1 MAEVARQLLEVRG
14 LAKSYGGV
22 HAVVNCDLTVSQ
34 GSVVGLIGPNGA
46 GKSTVIDL
54 ISGFQSPDAGN
65 IWFDGQQIQGW
76 PAHRVSEAG
85 LIRSFQTPREWKALT
100 VTENVIAVARH
111 EGQDALWRAFF
122 NRAGLGALEEADRL
136 RSRDLLEQFGLT
148 GIRNERAGNLSGGQ
162 KRLLA
167 FAQIAMVGA
176 KVILLDEPLAGINP
190 VMQDHILAAIQ
201 MLRAGGCTCV
211 LIEHNLHWIERA
223 CDHVCVMAL
232 GRTIANGTM
241 AQLRENTQVVDAYLG
256 EVEVSPNV

>member
-1 MAEVARQLLEVRG
+1 MAEAAPQLLEVRG

-22 HAVVNCDLTVSQ
+22 HAVVSCDLTVAE

-54 ISGFQSPDAGN
+54 ISGFQSPDAGT
-65 IWFDGQQIQGW
+65 IWFNGRQIQGW
-76 PAHRVSEAG
+76 PAHRVSDVG

-100 VTENVIAVARH
+100 VIENVIAAARH

-122 NRAGLGALEEADRL
+122 NRGALAAFQEADLVRA
-136 RSRDLLEQFGLT
+136 RTLLEQFGLT
-148 GIRNERAGNLSGGQ
+148 DIRNERAGNLSGGQ

-167 FAQIAMVGA
+167 FAQIAMAGA

-190 VMQDHILAAIQ
+190 VMQDHVLAAIQ
-201 MLRAGGCTCV
+201 MLRDSGCTCL

-223 CDHVCVMAL
+223 CDHIYVMAL
-232 GRTIANGTM
+232 GRTIASGTM
-241 AQLRENTQVVDAYLG
+241 AQLREDTQVIDAYLG
-256 EVEVSPNV
+256 EVEVAPNV